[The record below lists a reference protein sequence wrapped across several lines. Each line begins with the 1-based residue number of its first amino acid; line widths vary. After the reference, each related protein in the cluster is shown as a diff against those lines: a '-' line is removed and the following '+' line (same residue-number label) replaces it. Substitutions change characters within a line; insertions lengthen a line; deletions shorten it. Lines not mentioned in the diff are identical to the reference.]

1 VKAICYATVM
11 KNVLILIAAIAC
23 AAPSIIVAQV
33 PADPAKMLQI
43 FSAPIKTG
51 GGEFT
56 ITIVNDRTIDPLFG
70 SSPSRFAIRARARM
84 ATIFFVQGVANKDF
98 DFNPDLT
105 VVQKGETLTGAA
117 SSVKNFTAGKIAKG
131 QTVQGLVE
139 MPKKINLYEPFDV
152 KIGGEKAEFRLSL
165 DDVRDYGN
173 K

>member
-11 KNVLILIAAIAC
+11 KNGLILLAAIAC
-23 AAPSIIVAQV
+23 AAPSILVAQ
-33 PADPAKMLQI
+33 PAADPAKMLQI

-56 ITIVNDRTIDPLFG
+56 ITIVNDSTLDPLFG
-70 SSPSRFAIRARARM
+70 SSPSRFAIRTRARM

-98 DFNPDLT
+98 EFNPELT
-105 VVQKGETLTGAA
+105 VTQKGETLTGAA

-152 KIGGEKAEFRLSL
+152 KIGGEKAEFRLNL
-165 DDVRDYGN
+165 DEVRDYGN